1 MTLRC
6 RDCSREELIGAH
18 LDEIDEQTWERIAA
32 RRCDRA

>member
-1 MTLRC
+1 MKLRC
-6 RDCSREELIGAH
+6 RDCRREELIGAH